1 MINKLGG
8 IYNGYLHGEQFLAK
22 THDVVALV
30 ARLYVAQVFFMAG
43 LTKIQDWETT
53 LLLFEYEYAVPFIS
67 FELAAYLG
75 TIGELVL
82 PVLIVTGLLT
92 RFSAI
97 GLFVVNVVAV
107 ISLEEIAPA
116 ALYLHYIWGLILLQV
131 TVYGGGKLTVDYAF
145 SKVFNKRNAAME
157 ASS

>member
-22 THDVVALV
+22 THDLVALV

-97 GLFVVNVVAV
+97 GLFIVNVVAV

-131 TVYGGGKLTVDYAF
+131 TVYGGGKLTVDFAF
-145 SKVFNKRNAAME
+145 SKIFNKRADAIE
-157 ASS
+157 AS

>member
-131 TVYGGGKLTVDYAF
+131 TVYGGGKLTVDYVF